1 MKISILGP
9 FILYYKAMK
18 MFSLAIQIWG
28 FGLLEAPHEEHDESA
43 WIKRCQNGDKDAFEP
58 LVRQNAGKIQRL
70 VWGMLGDRRED
81 TDDIVQ
87 EVFLKAYIAL
97 PKFRRDA
104 RFSTWVYRIA
114 VNHCRD
120 YLKRGAPLPLELIEE
135 KIADAP
141 PPEDAEHQD
150 ELRRMQEKRASDELQ
165 KLLSQLPE
173 KHRRILVMREL
184 EGMSYE
190 EIGDVLQIRPGTVRS
205 RLNRARAGILRVAE
219 NTREENP

>member
-1 MKISILGP
+1 
-9 FILYYKAMK
+9 
-18 MFSLAIQIWG
+18 MFSLAIPAWG
-28 FGLLEAPHEEHDESA
+28 FGLLETPHEELDESS

-70 VWGMLGDRRED
+70 VWGMLGERRED

-87 EVFLKAYIAL
+87 EIFIKAYIAL
-97 PKFRRDA
+97 PRFRGDA

-120 YLKRGAPLPLELIEE
+120 YLKRGGPLPLELHEE
-135 KIADAP
+135 QIADDP
-141 PPEDAEHQD
+141 LPEDREGQD
-150 ELRRMQEKRASDELQ
+150 KLREKQEKRASDELQ
-165 KLLSQLPE
+165 TLLAQLPE

-184 EGMSYE
+184 EGMSYD
-190 EIGDVLQIRPGTVRS
+190 EIGEVLEIRPGTVRS

-219 NTREENP
+219 SLREAK

>member
-1 MKISILGP
+1 M
-9 FILYYKAMK
+9 
-18 MFSLAIQIWG
+18 
-28 FGLLEAPHEEHDESA
+28 EAPHEELDESS

-70 VWGMLGDRRED
+70 VWGMLGERRED

-87 EVFLKAYIAL
+87 EIFIKAYIAL
-97 PKFRRDA
+97 PRFRGDA

-120 YLKRGAPLPLELIEE
+120 YLKRGGPLPLELHEE
-135 KIADAP
+135 QIADAP
-141 PPEDAEHQD
+141 PPEDREGQD
-150 ELRRMQEKRASDELQ
+150 RLREKQEKRASDELQ
-165 KLLSQLPE
+165 TLLAQLPE

-184 EGMSYE
+184 EGMSYD
-190 EIGDVLQIRPGTVRS
+190 EIGEVLEIRPGTVRS

-219 NTREENP
+219 SVREAK

>member
-1 MKISILGP
+1 MRISILGP
-9 FILYYKAMK
+9 FILYYKATK
-18 MFSLAIQIWG
+18 MSSLAIPAWG
-28 FGLLEAPHEEHDESA
+28 FGLLEAPHEEHEESA

-70 VWGMLGDRRED
+70 VWGMLGERREE

-97 PKFRRDA
+97 PRFRGDA

-120 YLKRGAPLPLELIEE
+120 YLKRGAPLPAEFSEE
-135 KIADAP
+135 QIADDIV
-141 PPEDAEHQD
+141 PEDAEHQD
-150 ELRRMQEKRASDELQ
+150 EQRLMQERRASDELQ
-165 KLLSQLPE
+165 KLLAQLPE

-190 EIGDVLQIRPGTVRS
+190 EIGDVLQIKAGTVRS

-219 NTREENP
+219 NAREEKS

>member
-1 MKISILGP
+1 
-9 FILYYKAMK
+9 
-18 MFSLAIQIWG
+18 MFTLAIPAWG
-28 FGLLEAPHEEHDESA
+28 LGLLEAPHEEYEESA

-70 VWGMLGDRRED
+70 VWGMLGERRED

-87 EVFLKAYIAL
+87 EIFLKAYISL
-97 PKFRRDA
+97 PKFRGDA

-120 YLKRGAPLPLELIEE
+120 YLKRGAPLPLELKEE
-135 KIADAP
+135 QVADAP
-141 PPEDAEHQD
+141 PPEDKDEQD
-150 ELRRMQEKRASDELQ
+150 ALREMQEMRASDELQ
-165 KLLSQLPE
+165 QLLAQLPE

-184 EGMSYE
+184 EGMSYD
-190 EIGDVLQIRPGTVRS
+190 EIGEVLQIRPGTVRS

-219 NTREENP
+219 SALEAK

>member
-1 MKISILGP
+1 
-9 FILYYKAMK
+9 
-18 MFSLAIQIWG
+18 MFSLAIPAWG
-28 FGLLEAPHEEHDESA
+28 FGLLEAPHEEHEESV

-70 VWGMLGDRRED
+70 VWGMLGERRED

-97 PKFRRDA
+97 PKFRAEA

-120 YLKRGAPLPLELIEE
+120 YLKRGAPLPLELDEE
-135 KIADAP
+135 KIADVIA
-141 PPEDAEHQD
+141 PEDAEQQD
-150 ELRRMQEKRASDELQ
+150 RLREMQEKRASSELQ

-184 EGMSYE
+184 EGMSYD
-190 EIGDVLQIRPGTVRS
+190 EIGEVLQIRPGTVRS

-219 NTREENP
+219 STREEKS